1 MNLRSLRFQLTLWYS
16 SVALATFTLLGLLM
30 VLELSHYLKADLGMA
45 LQRRARQIAE
55 LLLSN
60 VRQSGEAYV
69 TREIASA
76 YSPEANDRFVRIT
89 RRSGSQLYVS
99 GPPKDQSFNPSDVPP
114 PSPAS
119 VPPPSR
125 EQKLPGGAS
134 LIIGSF
140 DYRAPDGMGFLV
152 EFGAPTTPIQAMLD
166 RLVFQ
171 LLVGLPLVIAAVAAG
186 GFFLVHRALAPV
198 SQIARKAEQITQHN
212 LSERLPVAR
221 TEDELEKLS
230 ISLNNMIARLE
241 DALMN
246 AKRFGAD
253 ASHELRTPLTVL
265 RGELESVVNDQ
276 RLPQDLTASLAS
288 VLEEVE
294 RLTRT
299 VEGLFAISRLDA
311 GEAQTEW
318 IPFDL
323 SKMAATTAEQMSLL
337 AEDKNIAITCDT
349 NRPVLVAGDRA
360 RLKQVVVNLLDNAIK
375 YTPNDGTITL
385 RVTAADSCAVLEVID
400 TGIGIPAEALPH
412 VFDRFFRV
420 DKARSRDS
428 GGAGLGLSI
437 VKSICT
443 AHGAQIHVQ
452 SAPGQGSRFWVEL
465 PLVSDPAPPP
475 PASTKEKV

>member
-16 SVALATFTLLGLLM
+16 SVALAAFTLLGLLM
-30 VLELSHYLKADLGMA
+30 VVELSHHLKADLGMA
-45 LQRRARQIAE
+45 LQRRAHQIAE

-60 VRQSGEAYV
+60 VRQTGEDYV
-69 TREIASA
+69 THEIASVFA
-76 YSPEANDRFVRIT
+76 PEANDRFIRIT
-89 RRSGSQLYVS
+89 RRSGSQLYIS
-99 GPPKDQSFNPSDVPP
+99 GQPKDQSFNPADVPA
-114 PSPAS
+114 PAQAT

-125 EQKLPGGAS
+125 EQKFPGGSS
-134 LIIGSF
+134 LIIGSY

-152 EFGAPTTPIQAMLD
+152 EFGAPTTPIQTMLD

-171 LLVGLPLVIAAVAAG
+171 LLVGLPLVIVAVVG
-186 GFFLVHRALAPV
+186 GGYFLVHRALAPV
-198 SQIARKAEQITQHN
+198 NQIARKAEQITQHN

-241 DALMN
+241 DALLN

-265 RGELESVVNDQ
+265 RGELESVANDP
-276 RLPQDLTASLAS
+276 RLPSDLTPSLAS

-294 RLTRT
+294 RLTHT

-311 GEAQTEW
+311 GEAQSEW

-323 SKMAATTAEQMSLL
+323 AKMAATTAEQMNLL
-337 AEDKNIAITCDT
+337 AEDKHISITCDT
-349 NRPVLVAGDRA
+349 DHPVMVAGDRA

-375 YTPNDGTITL
+375 YTPKNGAITL
-385 RVTAADSCAVLEVID
+385 RVAAVEEHAVLEVID
-400 TGIGIPAEALPH
+400 NGIGIPTEALPH

-420 DKARSRDS
+420 DKVRSRDS

-452 SAPGQGSRFWVEL
+452 SSPGHGSRFWVEL
-465 PLVSDPAPPP
+465 PLVSEPANHEPE
-475 PASTKEKV
+475 AAKEHA